1 MQTKYAERE
10 KVCMFNMEH
19 TGTAISKARKAKGLT
34 QMEFADK
41 LNISFQAVSN
51 WERGISMPD
60 ISKLPEIAE
69 ILQISID
76 ELLGKKAPLINRI
89 INEGDEYLKNNEI
102 NQEEVTEAAPLLKPE
117 QVDKAFKSSALSSK
131 VSEIEN
137 FLPFL
142 STEACD
148 ELFKKSCAE
157 NDLSTAN
164 KIAPF
169 ASYKVIDEEF
179 FERIRTGKSIT
190 GLLPFV
196 SDETLEQTAWEAY
209 EIHGVKAAEKYFPFI
224 RSSALSEIAEAEYKK
239 NGLRNFA
246 AIAPFLS
253 SKDLNNILKKV
264 LE

>member
-1 MQTKYAERE
+1 M
-10 KVCMFNMEH
+10 
-19 TGTAISKARKAKGLT
+19 
-34 QMEFADK
+34 
-41 LNISFQAVSN
+41 
-51 WERGISMPD
+51 
-60 ISKLPEIAE
+60 
-69 ILQISID
+69 
-76 ELLGKKAPLINRI
+76 
-89 INEGDEYLKNNEI
+89 
-102 NQEEVTEAAPLLKPE
+102 
-117 QVDKAFKSSALSSK
+117 
-131 VSEIEN
+131 
-137 FLPFL
+137 
-142 STEACD
+142 
-148 ELFKKSCAE
+148 
-157 NDLSTAN
+157 STAN